1 MRLFKTAL
9 LALALTAAASSAAH
23 AQQQV
28 LKPAGLV
35 TPECIRYDAM
45 GDRWIVSNRGADAP
59 NDGFISLMN
68 PDGSIANLKW
78 IEGGKNGVT
87 LNDPLGVFVTNTRLY
102 VADTAA
108 VHVFDRTTGAPVRS
122 TPIPGAI
129 RLNDL
134 AVSPAG
140 DVYVTDTGSD
150 ETPGALFRIAADG
163 TLTTWVA
170 RSADLQ
176 RPNGIAVTARG
187 NIVHGGRGN
196 DLYYRAPTGQL
207 MGRRTLP
214 TGRFDGIVALAEDE
228 LLVASQDGHVVYRV
242 PTTPDAP
249 VVVAKDLDVPAAIGF
264 DTKRR
269 KLVIPQIR
277 GTQAGT
283 VTFADLR

>member
-9 LALALTAAASSAAH
+9 AACVLAAAASAAH
-23 AQQQV
+23 AQQRQI
-28 LKPAGLV
+28 KPAGLSM
-35 TPECIRYDAM
+35 PECIRYDAV
-45 GDRWIVSNRGADAP
+45 GDRWIVSNRGGDAP
-59 NDGFISLMN
+59 NDGFISLMA
-68 PDGSIANLKW
+68 PDGSISTLKW

-87 LNDPLGVFVTNTRLY
+87 LNDPLGVFVTRSRIY

-108 VHVFDRTTGAPVRS
+108 VHVFDRATGAPVRS

-134 AVSPAG
+134 TVSAAG

-163 TLTTWVA
+163 TLSTLAA

-196 DLYYRAPTGQL
+196 ELYYRAPTGQL

-269 KLVIPQIR
+269 RLAVPQIR

-283 VTFADLR
+283 VTFVEMK

>member
-1 MRLFKTAL
+1 MRPMKTAL
-9 LALALTAAASSAAH
+9 LALGLAAMTSAAM
-23 AQQQV
+23 AQQQQ
-28 LKPAGLV
+28 LKPAGLN
-35 TPECIRYDAM
+35 TPECIRYDTV
-45 GDRWIVSNRGADAP
+45 GDRWIVSNRGGDAP

-87 LNDPLGVFVTNTRLY
+87 LNDPLGIFVTSTRLY

-108 VHVFDRTTGAPVRS
+108 VHVFDRMTGAPVRS

-134 AVSPAG
+134 TVSAGG

-163 TLTTWVA
+163 TLSNFVA
-170 RSADLQ
+170 RSADLM
-176 RPNGIAVTARG
+176 RPNGIAITTRG
-187 NIVHGGRGN
+187 NIVHGGRGET
-196 DLYYRAPTGQL
+196 LYYRAPTGQL
-207 MGRRTLP
+207 MGTRKLP
-214 TGRFDGIVALAEDE
+214 TGRFDGIVALQADDE

-269 KLVIPQIR
+269 KLAIPQIR

-283 VTFADLR
+283 VTFVELK